1 MTGATDAPWSAEDAR
16 ALHDLIAGSRRA
28 ALEVTYPGG
37 DAVVAPLAPCIR
49 IEPPGFLWL
58 LPLPRG
64 AAGLADFDL
73 SSVRRRGFHVA
84 TVRCGRPAVTLTLVN
99 GATAIIRPAHPSE
112 TQVIDMWMDFVSI
125 TLSTEQRAAVESLQF
140 DTL

>member
-1 MTGATDAPWSAEDAR
+1 MTGDVPWSAEDAR
-16 ALHDLIAGSRRA
+16 ALHDLIVGSGKA

-37 DAVVAPLAPCIR
+37 DPVVAPLAPCIR
-49 IEPPGFLWL
+49 FEPPGFLWL

-64 AAGLADFDL
+64 PAELAGFDL

-84 TVRCGRPAVTLTLVN
+84 TVRRGRPDVTLILAN
-99 GATAIIRPAHPSE
+99 GATAVIRRAHPAE